1 MCHRGEM
8 TFDFSGLKG
17 MMGFHF
23 AAFYADCQHELCNV
37 AIGYRMCLMYSGI
50 GASPVSIDNR
60 QVVGELVARI
70 QDWEQDN
77 IDLPVM
83 VYMLNHQ
90 YCKQVFHL
98 SF

>member
-1 MCHRGEM
+1 M

-23 AAFYADCQHELCNV
+23 AAFYADCQHELCKV
-37 AIGYRMCLMYSGI
+37 ATGYRMCLMYNLVYFGI
-50 GASPVSIDNR
+50 GASPVSIDNCR
-60 QVVGELVARI
+60 VVGELVARI

-77 IDLPVM
+77 IGLPVM